1 MNELVKEICNFDAGE
16 VARDLDVVCGLR
28 RGPNNGN
35 LQSYSEVRI
44 FLKKKKRWEPTEAG
58 RENKLNPNVGQARVT
73 AKMFRPR
80 TEHMPRAL

>member
-1 MNELVKEICNFDAGE
+1 MVKEICNFDAGE

-35 LQSYSEVRI
+35 LQSYSGVRI
-44 FLKKKKRWEPTEAG
+44 LLKKKKHWEPTEAG

-80 TEHMPRAL
+80 TEYIQSAL